1 MAQVIHFANGVMK
14 FGEKFEDASEL
25 FKKTS
30 NPVAE
35 KKEQVEEKALE
46 SKVDFD
52 SMSVSEL
59 KAYAK
64 EHEID
69 IKGLSYKDE
78 ILAAVKSASAE

>member
-25 FKKTS
+25 FNKKVE
-30 NPVAE
+30 PVAE
-35 KKEQVEEKALE
+35 IKEQVEEKATE
-46 SKVDFD
+46 QKIDFD

-59 KAYAK
+59 KSYAK
-64 EHEID
+64 ENGID